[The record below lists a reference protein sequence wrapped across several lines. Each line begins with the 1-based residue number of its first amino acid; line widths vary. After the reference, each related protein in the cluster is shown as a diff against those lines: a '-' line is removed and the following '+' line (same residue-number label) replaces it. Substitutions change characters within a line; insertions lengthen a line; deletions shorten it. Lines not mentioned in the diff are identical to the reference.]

1 MSPKML
7 LKVSLNSIVSNKLRS
22 FLTMLGVIIGVSAVI
37 ILVSIG
43 QGTTASITE
52 SIESMGS
59 NLITVRITGRGTVT
73 TLNYEEAKAFAELEG
88 VAASA
93 PVVSGSVTI
102 KNGTKEMEKVSLQ
115 GVDSDYESVK
125 NRSIQG
131 GRGILSL
138 DVDNRLK
145 TAILGVDVI
154 NELFESGTDPVGK
167 VVQINGTNFTVIGVL
182 NKSGSSM
189 GASND
194 EIILIP
200 ITTAQRFLSSQGINM
215 IYASA
220 EDADISATAV
230 SAIKNELYEKFKE
243 DEDAYYVS
251 SQDDMLETVSNVSQT
266 MSMMLGGIAGIS
278 LLVGGIGIMNIMLVS
293 VTERTRE
300 IGVRKAIG
308 ARRKDILTQ
317 FIIEAAV
324 VSGIGG
330 IVGVIVGWGGC
341 SLVSSLAGVK
351 TSLSPLTVAIA
362 FAFSLAIGMIFGY
375 LPANKAA
382 GLKPVDALRFE

>member
-1 MSPKML
+1 MSLSML
-7 LKVSLNSIVSNKLRS
+7 LKVSINSILSNKLRS

-59 NLITVRITGRGTVT
+59 NLITVRIMGRGTDT
-73 TLNYEEAKAFAELEG
+73 TLTYEEAKAFADLDG

-93 PVVSGSVTI
+93 PVASGSVTI
-102 KNGTKEMEKVSLQ
+102 KYGLNEMDSVTLQ
-115 GVDSDYESVK
+115 GVDSDYNTVK
-125 NRSIQG
+125 SRNIQG

-145 TAILGVDVI
+145 TVVLGVDVI
-154 NELFESGTDPVGK
+154 NELFDEGVNPVGET
-167 VVQINGTNFTVIGVL
+167 VQINGTNFTVIGVL
-182 NKSGSSM
+182 DKSGSSM
-189 GASND
+189 GTSND
-194 EIILIP
+194 EIILMP
-200 ITTAQRFLSSQGINM
+200 ITTAQRFLSSSGISTV
-215 IYASA
+215 YASA
-220 EDADISATAV
+220 KSADTSSTAKA
-230 SAIKNELYEKFKE
+230 SIENALYEKFKE
-243 DEDAYYVS
+243 DEDAYKVS
-251 SQDDMLETVSNVSQT
+251 SQDDMLETMSDVSNT

-308 ARRKDILTQ
+308 AKRRDILTQ

-324 VSGIGG
+324 VSGMGG
-330 IVGVIVGWGGC
+330 IIGVIVGWGGC
-341 SLVSSLAGVK
+341 SLVTSLAGVA
-351 TSLSPLTVAIA
+351 TAVSLPIILIA
-362 FAFSLAIGMIFGY
+362 FAFSLVIGVIFGF

>member
-1 MSPKML
+1 ML
-7 LKVSLNSIVSNKLRS
+7 LKVSINSIVANKLRS

-43 QGTTASITE
+43 QGTTASITQ

-59 NLITVRITGRGTVT
+59 NLITVRITGRGTDN
-73 TLNYEEAKAFAELEG
+73 TLTYEETKAFAELDG
-88 VAASA
+88 IAASS
-93 PVVSGSVTI
+93 PVVSGNVTI
-102 KNGTKEMEKVSLQ
+102 KYGLKEMERISLQ
-115 GVDSDYESVK
+115 GVDSDYETVR
-125 NRSIQG
+125 NRKVQG

-138 DVDNRLK
+138 DLDNRLK
-145 TAILGVDVI
+145 TAVLGVDVI

-167 VVQINGTNFTVIGVL
+167 SVQINGANFTVIGVL

-189 GASND
+189 GSNND
-194 EIILIP
+194 KIILIP
-200 ITTAQRFLSSQGINM
+200 ITTAQRFLSSKGISM
-215 IYASA
+215 VYASA
-220 EDADISATAV
+220 ENADVSATAV
-230 SAIKNELYEKFKE
+230 SAIKNVLYEKFKE

-251 SQDDMLETVSNVSQT
+251 SQDDMLETVSNISQT

-308 ARRKDILTQ
+308 AKRRDILTQ

-330 IVGVIVGWGGC
+330 IIGVIVGWGGC
-341 SLVSSLAGVK
+341 SLVTSLFSVK
-351 TSLSPLTVAIA
+351 TAVSPLIIIIA
-362 FAFSLAIGMIFGY
+362 FAFSLAIGVIFGF